1 MLLKLLAIL
10 FLLYFFFKSIGQVVR
25 VIFGGS
31 ATTRT
36 QAPYGGNRNQQ
47 RKTTRDGLHV
57 DSAPSQQKKK
67 TDFKG
72 GDYVDYEEVD

>member
-25 VIFGGS
+25 VIFGGNT
-31 ATTRT
+31 ATRA
-36 QAPYGGNRNQQ
+36 QNSYGNTNQQ
-47 RKTTRDGLHV
+47 RKTSRDGLHV
-57 DSAPSQQKKK
+57 DSAPNQQKKK
-67 TDFKG
+67 ADFKG